1 MRRFSGFDFVVI
13 EFSYLAYDFKCEV
26 SNSGFGF
33 TEETIMTLDFD
44 YDFKHI
50 EVFTA

>member
-1 MRRFSGFDFVVI
+1 MVI

-26 SNSGFGF
+26 SNYGFGF
-33 TEETIMTLDFD
+33 KEPKIMTLNFVF
-44 YDFKHI
+44 DFKHI